1 MDDSE
6 RKLDGFL
13 PSPPDDRD
21 YTLDKI
27 CTLSMEDETPL
38 PEEYILEGNIPV
50 LNQGIYSDCVAHAIA
65 TATAYG

>member
-1 MDDSE
+1 MNEQE
-6 RKLDGFL
+6 RNLNGFL

-27 CTLSMEDETPL
+27 CAVSLEEPVF
-38 PEEYILEGNIPV
+38 PEEYLLEGNIPV
-50 LNQGIYSDCVAHAIA
+50 LDQGVNSDCVAHAIA